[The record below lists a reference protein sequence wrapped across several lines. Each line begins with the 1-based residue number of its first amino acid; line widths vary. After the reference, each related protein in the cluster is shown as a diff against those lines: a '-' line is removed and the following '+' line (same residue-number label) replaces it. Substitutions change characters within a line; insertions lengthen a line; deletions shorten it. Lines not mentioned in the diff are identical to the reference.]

1 MSPTAPLP
9 GTADARHTYLPA
21 GAEQRANLHNEGH
34 ALRNQRARA
43 EQQQAEA
50 ALAQK
55 QVQELRQQLKAAEF
69 RATKSD
75 EAAERYRS
83 GRDQA
88 IDDLR
93 ALRQQRG
100 HGLGY

>member
-1 MSPTAPLP
+1 M
-9 GTADARHTYLPA
+9 
-21 GAEQRANLHNEGH
+21 HNEGH
-34 ALRNQRARA
+34 ALRNQRART

-55 QVQELRQQLKAAEF
+55 QVQELRQQLKAAEY

-75 EAAERYRS
+75 EMANLYRQ

-88 IDDLR
+88 IDELR
-93 ALRQQRG
+93 TLRPQRG
-100 HGLGY
+100 HGLER